1 VGDLVAQQ
9 LRLASVVG
17 EELNGATRTQ
27 RATAMLYRVPT
38 WVWFVVFFS
47 ALFASVKF
55 HELSVKT
62 ALWFAV
68 LVPSVIAH
76 EVAHGVVAYWCGD
89 ETAQR
94 AGRLTANPL
103 KHVSVFGTLFLPFI
117 LIVTAGTAF
126 GFAKPVPVDLSATRN
141 PRRDSLLISLAG
153 PGVNLAIAGACY
165 FIARVADVPGIIID
179 HYYVSGTQLPLW
191 MQALFLLGMSNLWL
205 AIFNLM
211 PIPPLDG
218 SAIIER
224 MLPNRALRGYFI
236 VRRFSLPLVFVFVYF
251 VPGPLGWLLDHV
263 WTFWWER
270 FFG

>member
-1 VGDLVAQQ
+1 
-9 LRLASVVG
+9 
-17 EELNGATRTQ
+17 
-27 RATAMLYRVPT
+27 MLYRVPT

-62 ALWFAV
+62 ALWFAM

-263 WTFWWER
+263 WTFWWEHY
-270 FFG
+270 FG